1 MDLVL
6 YKEAMSYTSLVE
18 PPPPPLWWGEGGL
31 IRFDLWRSCAQDSEA
46 NTAIGGLK
54 TVLEL

>member
-1 MDLVL
+1 MHLVL
-6 YKEAMSYTSLVE
+6 YKEAMSYTSLVD
-18 PPPPPLWWGEGGL
+18 PPPPPLRWGGGRL

-46 NTAIGGLK
+46 NTATGRLK